1 MSENRLARRASIMET
16 ARQMIAD
23 KGYESITIRELATA
37 CRVSV
42 PTLYNQFGGKD
53 QLLAAAIED
62 HFVGDPDQVKIKTS
76 LNGLERIFAILDF
89 ITAQFMRAPDF
100 HRRLLEAFGSL
111 DSMQQVQR
119 SITASLAHEIGQEL
133 EVMQDRNELESWAD
147 AQLLAGQVTTG
158 FISSTIVWGS
168 GVIEENQLTAS
179 VQYGTGL
186 VLAGVVTGDNV
197 GLVEQRVRAAQELL
211 RASQKPLSKEQWHPD
226 HLHPDPLHQDP
237 LHQDKVQA
245 D

>member
-1 MSENRLARRASIMET
+1 MET
-16 ARQMIAD
+16 ARQMIAE
-23 KGYESITIRELATA
+23 KGYESITIRELASA

-76 LNGLERIFAILDF
+76 LIGLDRIFAILDF
-89 ITAQFMRAPDF
+89 ITFQFLQAPDF

-133 EVMQDRNELESWAD
+133 GVMQDRRELESWVD
-147 AQLLAGQVTTG
+147 PELLAGQVTTA
-158 FISSTIVWGS
+158 FISSTIIWGS
-168 GVIEENQLTAS
+168 GIIREDQLTAA

-186 VLAGVVTGDNV
+186 VLVGVLVGDNLPPV
-197 GLVEQRVRAAQELL
+197 RQRIEAAQELL
-211 RASQKPLSKEQWHPD
+211 RDSQKPSSKEQ
-226 HLHPDPLHQDP
+226 QDLDGP
-237 LHQDKVQA
+237 QAERVQA
-245 D
+245 S